1 MTDLGNFA
9 ALESRPDATLATVGS
24 RLPRRTG
31 RCADPCAGEPGAGRP
46 TVPSKTRL
54 FSMQLRIAR
63 RQGTRSRTASRSMR
77 WKSNSGCSPL
87 GGSTLSECA
96 TNRNG
101 PLAPTSTC
109 AVDRRRDVRTCAPD
123 RAGRLPRCAVER
135 VDSSD
140 MLTRAYKAGISRGFE
155 FFGNEQ
161 QTPRSQIRGPRGPGS
176 DPARTRSGDAWPMLL
191 SWLGPGPDCGS
202 QHVADPAPPAG
213 VADVFRRPRRLD
225 GPRSRASSTARHASA
240 SAGLPSAR
248 ARNGAAWGLHPLVHK
263 WACKSPL
270 GGFSQGPPPVASR
283 GMRNEETV

>member
-1 MTDLGNFA
+1 
-9 ALESRPDATLATVGS
+9 
-24 RLPRRTG
+24 
-31 RCADPCAGEPGAGRP
+31 
-46 TVPSKTRL
+46 
-54 FSMQLRIAR
+54 MQLRITR
-63 RQGTRSRTASRSMR
+63 RQGTRSMTASRSVR
-77 WKSNSGCSPL
+77 CTRNNGSAPL
-87 GGSTLSECA
+87 GGSALSVHA
-96 TNRNG
+96 TNES
-101 PLAPTSTC
+101 PPVAPASGG
-109 AVDRRRDVRTCAPD
+109 AVARRRNVRTCTPD
-123 RAGRLPRCAVER
+123 RAERLTRRAVER

-155 FFGNEQ
+155 CFGHEQ